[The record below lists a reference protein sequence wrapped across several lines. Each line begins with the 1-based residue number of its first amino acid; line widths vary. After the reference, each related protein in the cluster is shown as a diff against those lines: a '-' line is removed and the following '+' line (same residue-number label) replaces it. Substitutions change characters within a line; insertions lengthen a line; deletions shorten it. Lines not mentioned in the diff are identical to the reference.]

1 MSRET
6 LETRSL
12 SFLVLAGESCGN
24 TLVTS
29 KAVVLTV
36 WSSDPWGPQDL
47 PEPVKSV
54 IFITLPKHSAVF
66 TLTLS

>member
-12 SFLVLAGESCGN
+12 SFLVLAGESCGS

-29 KAVVLTV
+29 KAVVLTM

-47 PEPVKSV
+47 PEPVKSKL
-54 IFITLPKHSAVF
+54 FS
-66 TLTLS
+66 